1 MRNKIY
7 FLLLLT
13 LLTSTSGC
21 KKFLDLAPES
31 SATTGNAYQ
40 TAEDMEA
47 ALVGLYNTFFGE
59 YFIWDDVL
67 LGDIRSD
74 NAYSGGDDAEIDQ
87 YDNLKIATVN
97 SRVFANWKLLY
108 NGISKA
114 NLILDKIKGVTDPAL
129 DINNRRATLAAEAK
143 FIRAYCYFELV
154 KNYGPVPLVF
164 TFGDVAPA
172 QANVPRAAEKDV
184 YAAIV
189 KDLEDALVL
198 PADYGQGLS
207 LNTSRA
213 TKGAVNALLAKV
225 YAQMPDRDYNKVISY
240 CDAVTGYEL
249 TPSYATLFDGANYLN
264 SEVILQIQFIQ
275 STPQANWG
283 PQMFLPPSLT
293 GDDWRKYGT
302 PSKDLVKAYDDEGDE
317 IRKNA
322 NILFDQAAWS
332 DQYWK
337 PCASEGS
344 IPFTYKWKHANG
356 WASGDHISLLRLG
369 DILLLKAEALN
380 EIGQPAEAL
389 NIVNN
394 QIRKRVNLA
403 PVPMG
408 SKEVVRDAILKERRL
423 ELAFEGQRWY
433 DLVRLNKL
441 TTVMGNLKEYTLSCS
456 SNTKVLVDY
465 GITDDKRLL
474 PIPQSEMNRNPKLTQ
489 NKGY

>member
-1 MRNKIY
+1 
-7 FLLLLT
+7 
-13 LLTSTSGC
+13 
-21 KKFLDLAPES
+21 
-31 SATTGNAYQ
+31 
-40 TAEDMEA
+40 MEA
-47 ALVGLYNTFFGE
+47 ALVGLYSTFFGE
-59 YFIWDDVL
+59 YFIWDGVL
-67 LGDIRSD
+67 LGDIRAD

-87 YDNLKIATVN
+87 YDQLKIATVN
-97 SRVFANWKLLY
+97 SRVFANWKLFY

-114 NLILDKIKGVTDPAL
+114 NLILEKIKDVSDPAL
-129 DINNRRATLAAEAK
+129 DIDNRRNTLIGEAK
-143 FIRAYCYFELV
+143 FIRAFCYFELV
-154 KNYGPVPLVF
+154 KIYGPVPLVF
-164 TFGDVAPA
+164 TFGDVDPSK
-172 QANVPRAAEKDV
+172 ANVPRSSEKEV

-189 KDLEDALVL
+189 KDLEEALVL
-198 PADYGQGLS
+198 PADYGKGLS

-225 YAQMPDRDYNKVISY
+225 YAQMPDRDYNKVITY

-249 TPSYATLFDGANYLN
+249 TPSYTTLFDGANYLN
-264 SEVILQIQFIQ
+264 SEVILQVQFIQ

-293 GDDWRKYGT
+293 SDDWRKYGT
-302 PSKDLVKAYDDEGDE
+302 PSKDLVKAYDDEGDD

-322 NILFDQAAWS
+322 NILFEDAEWA

-337 PCASEGS
+337 PCASSGS
-344 IPFTYKWKHANG
+344 IPFLYKWKHANG

-380 EIGQPAEAL
+380 ETGKPDDAL

-394 QIRKRVNLA
+394 KIRQRVNLP

-408 SKEVVRDAILKERRL
+408 TKEEIRDAILKERRL

-441 TTVMGNLKEYTLSCS
+441 TMVMGSLKEYVLSCNN
-456 SNTKVLVDY
+456 NTKVPVDY
-465 GITDDKRLL
+465 AITDDKRLL

>member
-1 MRNKIY
+1 MRNKISY
-7 FLLLLT
+7 LFILLFC
-13 LLTSTSGC
+13 TSITGC

-40 TAEDMEA
+40 TAQDMEA
-47 ALVGLYNTFFGE
+47 AMTGLYTTFFGE

-67 LGDIRSD
+67 LGDIRAD
-74 NAYSGGDDAEIDQ
+74 NAYSGGDDSEIDQ
-87 YDNLKIATVN
+87 YDNLKISTVN
-97 SRVFANWKLLY
+97 SRIFANWKLFY

-114 NLILDKIKGVTDPAL
+114 NLILEKINEVKDPAL
-129 DINNRRATLAAEAK
+129 DQNQRRANMMAEAK

-154 KNYGPVPLVF
+154 KLYGPVPLVF
-164 TFGDVAPA
+164 QFGAVEPS
-172 QANVPRAAEKDV
+172 QANVPRSSEKEV
-184 YAAIV
+184 YAAII

-198 PADYGQGLS
+198 PADYGKGLS
-207 LNTSRA
+207 LNTSKV

-249 TPSYATLFDGANYLN
+249 VPSYASLFDGTNYIN
-264 SEVILQIQFIQ
+264 KEVIFQVEFIEN
-275 STPQANWG
+275 TPQANWG

-293 GDDWRKYGT
+293 NDDWRKYGT
-302 PSKDLVKAYDDEGDE
+302 PSKDLVKAYDDAGDN

-322 NILFDQAAWS
+322 NILFDKAEWA

-337 PCASEGS
+337 PCATSGN
-344 IPFTYKWKHANG
+344 IPFVYKWKHASG
-356 WASGDHISLLRLG
+356 WASGDHICLIRLA

-380 EIGQPAEAL
+380 ETGNTTEAL

-394 QIRKRVNLA
+394 QVRRRVNLA
-403 PVPMG
+403 PVPMAD
-408 SKEVVRDAILKERRL
+408 KATIRDAILQERRL
-423 ELAFEGQRWY
+423 ELAFEGQRWN

-441 TTVMGNLKEYTLSCS
+441 TTVMGNLKEYTLTCGGGAPA
-456 SNTKVLVDY
+456 LVNY
-465 GITDDKRLL
+465 GITEDKRLL
-474 PIPQSEMNRNPKLTQ
+474 PVPQSEINRNPKLTQ